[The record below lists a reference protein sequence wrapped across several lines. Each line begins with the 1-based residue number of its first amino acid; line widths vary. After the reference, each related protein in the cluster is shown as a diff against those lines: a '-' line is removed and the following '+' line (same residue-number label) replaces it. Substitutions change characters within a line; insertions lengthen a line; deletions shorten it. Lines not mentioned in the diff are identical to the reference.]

1 MSTRILSNHIAHIVA
16 AFIATVVVTLQ
27 AGCDS
32 VPTQSLPETTT
43 IVRSYT
49 GPAPATSD
57 VQAFMVNVWE
67 NLRAGN
73 RCGGC
78 HGAGGQSPMF
88 VRQDDINLAYA
99 EAISLANLNSPA
111 DSRFVT
117 KVAGGHNCWEVSN
130 SVCGATMAAYIS
142 RWAGVIGASGTTN
155 IDLVAPVVK
164 SVGSSKSFPSD
175 PALFNATVYPLLKLY
190 CSSCHAESS
199 STPQSPYF
207 ASDDLNRAYDA
218 VRSNQKMDLDSPANS
233 RLVVRL
239 RAEFHNCWIHN
250 VPGISDCEASAQD
263 MQNEIAAF
271 SNTLNVTQVDPN
283 LIVSNAL
290 NLVDGIVASGGNRH
304 DANAIALYEF
314 KTGSG
319 NTVFDSSGV
328 EPALHLTLSGIE
340 GIDFRWVG
348 GWGVEFAGAKA
359 QGSTS
364 SSRKISEHIKAAGE
378 YSIEAWVT
386 PANVTQEGPA
396 RIISYS
402 AGREAR
408 NFTLGQTLYTYNFL
422 HRSSTTDGNGEQAL
436 STSDAD
442 EDLQA
447 TLQHVVATFDPVNG
461 RRFFV
466 NGVFTEDIDRVAA
479 GNVSDWDSSFA
490 FVLGNEVSGDRPW
503 KGALR
508 LVAIHSRALTVTQIK
523 QNFDA
528 GVGEKFFLLF
538 GVSALTGVADSY
550 VMFEVSQ
557 FDNYSYLFNKPIFVS
572 LNSGALP
579 NAIPLRAIR
588 LGINGKEATVGQ
600 AYRNLDTTLDSSK
613 YIPGTG
619 QVLSSLGTIIPLEKG
634 PQTDEFFLTFE
645 QIGSRLNVVTEPVQL
660 QPAAFS
666 GGEPVSD
673 IGLRTFDE
681 ITATMSS
688 LTGISATDTNIRS
701 TFETIKQQLPTVES
715 IGGFLSAHQ
724 VAVSQLAIEYCN
736 SLVEDSARRATF
748 FPGFDFSVAA
758 NLAFDTTTERDLIVD
773 PIIDRFVGINIA
785 SQPNRQDV
793 ESELSALI
801 SRLTSCT
808 ASCDST
814 RTRSVVKGVCA
825 ATLGSASVLLQ

>member
-1 MSTRILSNHIAHIVA
+1 MSTRVLSSHIVHLVA
-16 AFIATVVVTLQ
+16 AFVSAVMVTLQ

-32 VPTQSLPETTT
+32 VPTESLPATTT
-43 IVRSYT
+43 NVRSYT

-67 NLRAGN
+67 NLRAAN

-78 HGAGGQSPMF
+78 HVAGGQSPMF
-88 VRQDDINLAYA
+88 ARQDDINLAYA
-99 EAISLANLNSPA
+99 DAITLANLNSPA

-117 KVAGGHNCWEVSN
+117 KVAGGHNCWEVSD

-142 RWAGVIGASGTTN
+142 RWAGVIGASGTTT
-155 IDLVAPVVK
+155 IDLVAPAIK
-164 SVGSSKSFPSD
+164 SAGASKSFPSD
-175 PALFNATVYPLLKLY
+175 STLFSTTVYPLLTQY
-190 CSSCHAESS
+190 CSACHAESS

-207 ASDDLNRAYDA
+207 ASDDVDRAYDA
-218 VRSNQKMDLDSPANS
+218 VRSNQKIDLDSPGNS

-239 RAEFHNCWIHN
+239 RAEFHNCWTHN
-250 VPGISDCEASAQD
+250 SPGMSDCDASAQD
-263 MQNEIAAF
+263 MQNAITLF
-271 SNTLNVTQVDPN
+271 SNALVVTQVDPS

-290 NLVDGIVASGGNRH
+290 NLVDGIVASGGNRY
-304 DANAIALYEF
+304 DANTIALYEF

-319 NTVFDSSGV
+319 NTVYDTSGV
-328 EPALHLTLSGIE
+328 EPALHLTLSGTE

-348 GWGVEFAGAKA
+348 GWGVEFVGAKA

-364 SSRKISEHIKAAGE
+364 SSRKVSEHIKATGE

-402 AGREAR
+402 AGRDAR

-422 HRSSTTDGNGEQAL
+422 HRSSTTDGNGEPAL

-461 RRFFV
+461 RRFYV
-466 NGVFTEDIDRVAA
+466 NGVFTEDLDGVAA

-523 QNFDA
+523 QNFEA
-528 GVGEKFFLLF
+528 GVGEKFYLLF

-557 FDNYSYLFNKPIFVS
+557 FDSYSYLFNKPIFVS
-572 LNSGALP
+572 LSP
-579 NAIPLRAIR
+579 NAVLSAIPLRAMR
-588 LGINGKEATVGQ
+588 LGINGKEASVGQ
-600 AYRNLDTTLDSSK
+600 AYRNLDTALDSSK

-666 GGEPVSD
+666 SGDPVSD

-681 ITATMSS
+681 INATMSS
-688 LTGISATDTNIRS
+688 LTGISVTDTNIRS
-701 TFETIKQQLPTVES
+701 TFETIKQQLPTVEG

-736 SLVEDSARRATF
+736 SLIEDSARRAAF
-748 FPGFDFSVAA
+748 FPGFDFSLAA
-758 NLAFDTTTERDLIVD
+758 NQAFDTTTERDLILD
-773 PIIDRFVGINIA
+773 PIIDRFVGINTA
-785 SQPNRQDV
+785 TQPNRQDV
-793 ESELSALI
+793 ATELSALVT
-801 SRLTSCT
+801 RLSACTSI
-808 ASCDST
+808 CDAT

-825 ATLGSASVLLQ
+825 ATLGSASTLLQ